1 MQFSGVRVLLFAV
14 LASLTVVF
22 ASGPAATVDKQTL
35 TGMVSDSMCGAQHM
49 EPDSAK
55 CTRACAAHGAKYILV
70 VGEKLYSL
78 NTTDKGLLNTLDQQA
93 GSKVT
98 VTGTVNGVGVDVN
111 SVAPA
116 K

>member
-1 MQFSGVRVLLFAV
+1 MRFSGIRVLFFAA
-14 LASLTVVF
+14 LALIAAVS
-22 ASGPAATVDKQTL
+22 SSPAAAAEKQTL
-35 TGMVSDSMCGAQHM
+35 VGVVSDSMCGAQHM
-49 EPDSAK
+49 ESDAAK

-70 VGEKLYSL
+70 VGERLYSL
-78 NTTDKGLLNTLDQQA
+78 NTTDKGLLDTLSQQA

-98 VTGTVNGVGVDVN
+98 VTGTVNGVGVDVT